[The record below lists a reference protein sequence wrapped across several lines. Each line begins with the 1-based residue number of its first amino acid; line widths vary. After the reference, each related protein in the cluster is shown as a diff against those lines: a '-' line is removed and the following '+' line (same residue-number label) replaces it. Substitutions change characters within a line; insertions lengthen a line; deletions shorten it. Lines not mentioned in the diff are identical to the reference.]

1 MLKDLELPWAGCIQT
16 PHEDEMAAQS
26 QTYTYDYQNPDLVG
40 TEFTV
45 FAPST
50 FASDTDKLCMAYYE

>member
-1 MLKDLELPWAGCIQT
+1 
-16 PHEDEMAAQS
+16 MATQS